1 MTRDSRLPIA
11 AEETAR
17 LVSLSA
23 TGLFGISKDYVFE
36 CITNIGAQLFNAPV
50 CSLLLADA
58 EKNWF
63 NSCAAP
69 DVREIFRHASFREV
83 VVADSEPMV
92 VEDTFLDVRP
102 AGDLLLRV
110 APQIR
115 FFAGHPIRGSS
126 GAVLGTLCVLD
137 FTPRDFPPERRRLL
151 EELVFLA
158 ELCLVTRGITTAQ
171 KALVAKLDLA
181 RHESLIDPLL
191 RIWNRGGIT
200 TILNQQ
206 YESSRELLVPFSILM
221 ADIDHF
227 KKINDR
233 HGHIAGDTVLK
244 AVTGVLQAAMRVDD
258 ELGRYGGE
266 EFIAILPNTN
276 AANAEELARR
286 LNESVAKLTVDTP
299 TGSVGCTVSIGVA
312 EWSPSRMESVQALV
326 HRADAALLSAKQ
338 RGRNRV
344 RLSPRAA

>member
-1 MTRDSRLPIA
+1 MIRASTSA
-11 AEETAR
+11 GETAR

-23 TGLFGISKDYVFE
+23 SDLFGISKDYVFD
-36 CITNIGAQLFNAPV
+36 CITNVGAQLFSAPV
-50 CSLLLADA
+50 CSLVLADA
-58 EKNWF
+58 EQNWF
-63 NSCAAP
+63 NSRAAL
-69 DVREIFRHASFREV
+69 DVRETFRNKSFCKD
-83 VVADSEPMV
+83 VVADSEPIV
-92 VEDTFLDVRP
+92 IEDTLLDARF
-102 AGDLLLRV
+102 AGDLLSV
-110 APQIR
+110 TSQIR
-115 FFAGHPIRGSS
+115 FYAGHPIRGSN
-126 GAVLGTLCVLD
+126 GAALGTLCLLD
-137 FTPRDFPPERRRLL
+137 FKPRDFPPDQQRLL
-151 EELVFLA
+151 QELVFLT
-158 ELCLVTRGITTAQ
+158 ELSLFSRGITSAQ
-171 KALVAKLDLA
+171 KALVAKLSVA

-206 YESSRELLVPFSILM
+206 YESSREQRVPFSILM

-233 HGHIAGDTVLK
+233 HGHITGDTVLK
-244 AVTGVLQAAMRVDD
+244 AVTAVLQAAMRVDD

-286 LNESVAKLTVDTP
+286 LNESVAELSVDTH

-312 EWSPSRMESVQALV
+312 EWAPSRLESIQALV

-338 RGRNRV
+338 CGRNRV

>member
-1 MTRDSRLPIA
+1 MPAD
-11 AEETAR
+11 ETAR
-17 LVSLSA
+17 LVSLSE
-23 TGLFGISKDYVFE
+23 TGLFGISKDYVFD

-50 CSLLLADA
+50 CSLVLADA
-58 EKNWF
+58 ETNWF
-63 NSCAAP
+63 NSCAAL
-69 DVREIFRHASFREV
+69 DVRETFSNTSFRDN
-83 VVADSEPMV
+83 VVADVEPMV
-92 VEDTFLDVRP
+92 IEDTLLDVRFS
-102 AGDLLLRV
+102 GDLLLRI

-115 FFAGHPIRGSS
+115 FYAGHPIRGSRR
-126 GAVLGTLCVLD
+126 AVLGTLCVLD
-137 FTPRDFPPERRRLL
+137 FKPRKFPPEQQRLL
-151 EELVFLA
+151 QELVFLT
-158 ELCLVTRGITTAQ
+158 ELSIFTRGITTAQ

-206 YESSRELLVPFSILM
+206 HESSRELRVPFSILM

-233 HGHIAGDTVLK
+233 HGHITGDTVLK
-244 AVTGVLQAAMRVDD
+244 AVTGVLQAALRVDD

-266 EFIAILPNTN
+266 EFIAMLPNTN
-276 AANAEELARR
+276 AVNAEELARR
-286 LNESVAKLTVDTP
+286 LNESVAELRVDTP

-312 EWSPSRMESVQALV
+312 EWAPTRLESVQALV

-338 RGRNRV
+338 YGRNRV

>member
-1 MTRDSRLPIA
+1 MIRLPIPSG
-11 AEETAR
+11 ETAR

-23 TGLFGISKDYVFE
+23 TDLFGISKDYVFE

-50 CSLLLADA
+50 CSLVLADA

-63 NSCAAP
+63 NSRATP
-69 DVREIFRHASFREV
+69 DVREIFRNAAFRAD

-92 VEDTFLDVRP
+92 IEDIFLDVRS
-102 AGDLLLRV
+102 AADLLLRI

-115 FFAGHPIRGSS
+115 FYAGHPIRGSS

-137 FTPRDFPPERRRLL
+137 FTPRDFPAEQQRLL
-151 EELVFLA
+151 QELAFLT
-158 ELCLVTRGITTAQ
+158 ELCVITRGITTAQ

-206 YESSRELLVPFSILM
+206 HESSRELRVPFSILM

-276 AANAEELARR
+276 AVNAEELARR
-286 LNESVAKLTVDTP
+286 LNESVAELSVDTP

-312 EWSPSRMESVQALV
+312 EWGPTRLESVQALV

-338 RGRNRV
+338 CGRNRV
-344 RLSPRAA
+344 HLSPRAA

>member
-1 MTRDSRLPIA
+1 MIRAPTSA
-11 AEETAR
+11 GETAR

-23 TGLFGISKDYVFE
+23 SDLFGISKDYVFD

-50 CSLLLADA
+50 CSLVLADA
-58 EKNWF
+58 DQHWF
-63 NSCAAP
+63 NSRAAP
-69 DVREIFRHASFREV
+69 DIRETFRNKSFCND

-92 VEDTFLDVRP
+92 IEDTLLDVRF
-102 AGDLLLRV
+102 AGDLLLSI

-115 FFAGHPIRGSS
+115 FYAGRPIRGSS
-126 GAVLGTLCVLD
+126 GAVLGTLCLLD
-137 FTPRDFPPERRRLL
+137 FKPRDFPPEQQELL
-151 EELVFLA
+151 QELVFLT
-158 ELCLVTRGITTAQ
+158 ELSLFTRGITSAQ
-171 KALVAKLDLA
+171 QALVAKLSVA

-206 YESSRELLVPFSILM
+206 HESSREQRVPFSILM

-227 KKINDR
+227 KQINDR
-233 HGHIAGDTVLK
+233 HGHITGDSVLK
-244 AVTGVLQAAMRVDD
+244 AVIGVLQSVMRVDD

-276 AANAEELARR
+276 AASAEELARR
-286 LNESVAKLTVDTP
+286 LNESVAELSVDTP

-312 EWSPSRMESVQALV
+312 EWTPTRAESVQALV
-326 HRADAALLSAKQ
+326 YRADDALLSAKQ
-338 RGRNRV
+338 DGRNRV
-344 RLSPRAA
+344 HLSSRAA

>member
-1 MTRDSRLPIA
+1 MIRPPIPSG
-11 AEETAR
+11 ETAR

-23 TGLFGISKDYVFE
+23 TGLFGISKDYVFD

-50 CSLLLADA
+50 CSLVLADA

-63 NSCAAP
+63 NSRAAL
-69 DVREIFRHASFREV
+69 DVWETFRSTSLRDG
-83 VVADSEPMV
+83 VVADGEPIV
-92 VEDTFLDVRP
+92 IEDTLLDVRFS
-102 AGDLLLRV
+102 GDLLLRV

-115 FFAGHPIRGSS
+115 FYAGHPIRGSS

-137 FTPRDFPPERRRLL
+137 FKPREFSPEQHGLL
-151 EELVFLA
+151 RELVFLT
-158 ELCLVTRGITTAQ
+158 ELSLFTRGITTAQ
-171 KALVAKLDLA
+171 KALVEKLDLA

-206 YESSRELLVPFSILM
+206 HESSRELRVPFSILM

-276 AANAEELARR
+276 AVNAEELARR
-286 LNESVAKLTVDTP
+286 LNESVAELNVDTP

-312 EWSPSRMESVQALV
+312 EWGPTRLESVQALV

-338 RGRNRV
+338 CGRNRV
-344 RLSPRAA
+344 HLSPRAA